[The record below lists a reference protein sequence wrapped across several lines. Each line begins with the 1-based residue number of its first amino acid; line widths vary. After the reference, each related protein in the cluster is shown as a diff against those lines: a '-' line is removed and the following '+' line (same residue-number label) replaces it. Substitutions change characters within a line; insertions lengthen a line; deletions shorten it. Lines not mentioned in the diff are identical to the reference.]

1 MIYRCVL
8 PLPPSV
14 NASFMPVVRGR
25 LPNGQ
30 PRAIIAPTKAL
41 EEFKRDA
48 LRVLEQVGRAPIA
61 GPVEFFA
68 EFYLPSIA
76 SDCSNRI
83 KACEDVLSGYAY
95 ADDKQIVEDHAFK
108 RIAASEEDQRVIVVV
123 RAAELADHAEVAKRL
138 VTSAEAARKKAAR
151 EEAREAQSAMFD
163 GGIPVANGARSATA
177 RDPEVFLPQD
187 VDRVRPQH
195 YVGDSCPGGH
205 EKLANARMPGVLGP
219 RRELIERATSA
230 TYGPK
235 R

>member
-48 LRVLEQVGRAPIA
+48 LKVLEQVGRAPIA

-108 RIAASEEDQRVIVVV
+108 RVALAEEDQRVIVVV
-123 RAAELADHAEVAKRL
+123 RPADWVEHMEVAKRL
-138 VTSAEAARKKAAR
+138 VTSAEAAKKKAAR
-151 EEAREAQSAMFD
+151 EEAREAQTSLLS
-163 GGIPVANGARSATA
+163 GGNAVANGARSATA

-187 VDRVRPQH
+187 VDRVQPAH

-205 EKLANARMPGVLGP
+205 EKLAGARLDGLGP
-219 RRELIERATSA
+219 RRDFRELATPA
-230 TYGPK
+230 TYGTK